1 MGRERNRLTAL
12 DVRQMTEPG
21 LHPDGDGLYL
31 QIGPTGT
38 KSWILKFQLNGRP
51 RAMGLGSLHVT
62 SLSQAR
68 NARDDAHRLLRDHID
83 PIEARKIERQQ
94 KRLAATN
101 AMTFKE
107 AATLCIAAREKG
119 WRNPRHIQQWPE
131 TLAAFVYPTIGNL
144 SVEAIDTTLVLKALE
159 PIWTTKPETAS
170 RVRGRIEVI
179 LDWAKARGYRQGEN
193 PARWRGHLDMIL
205 PKKSK
210 VRAVEHHPALPYAQ
224 IGAFMVELRRIDT
237 VGARALEFAI
247 LTAARSGE
255 VLGATWNEIDLANKL
270 WVIPGKRM
278 KSGREHRAPLSDAAV
293 AVLRQMEMIRAGD
306 EVFPGRTREQLPR
319 RALLLALYQA
329 GRRDCTVHG
338 FRSSFRDWAAE
349 RTNFPS
355 ELAEMALAHIVGSKV
370 EASYRRSDLFEKRRR
385 LMDDWAMFCATLPAA
400 VEDNVFQLR
409 GSLIPA

>member
-1 MGRERNRLTAL
+1 VGRERNRLTAL
-12 DVRQMTEPG
+12 EVRQMTEAS
-21 LHPDGDGLYL
+21 LYPDGGGLYL

-38 KSWILKFQLNGRP
+38 KSWILKFQLDGRA
-51 RAMGLGSLHVT
+51 RAMGLGSLHIT

-68 NARDDAHRLLRDHID
+68 DARDDAHRLLRDHVD
-83 PIEARKIERQQ
+83 PIEARKAERQQ
-94 KRLAATN
+94 KRLATTK

-107 AATLCIAAREKG
+107 AAILFIASHEKG

-144 SVEAIDTTLVLKALE
+144 SVEAIDTTLVLKVLE
-159 PIWTTKPETAS
+159 PIWTTKRETAS
-170 RVRGRIEVI
+170 RVRGRIEVV

-224 IGAFMVELRRIDT
+224 IGSFMAELRRIDT
-237 VGARALEFAI
+237 VGACALEFTI

-270 WVIPGKRM
+270 WVVPGKRM
-278 KSGREHRAPLSDAAV
+278 KSGREHRVPLSDAAV
-293 AVLRQMEMIRAGD
+293 AVLRQMEMIREGD
-306 EVFPGRTREQLPR
+306 EVFPGRSRGHLPR
-319 RALLLALYQA
+319 RALLLTMYRA

-355 ELAEMALAHIVGSKV
+355 ELTEMALAHAVGSKV
-370 EASYRRSDLFEKRRR
+370 EAAYRRGDLFEKRRR
-385 LMDDWAMFCATLPAA
+385 LMADWATFCAASPAT

-409 GSLIPA
+409 GSPIPA

>member
-1 MGRERNRLTAL
+1 
-12 DVRQMTEPG
+12 
-21 LHPDGDGLYL
+21 LYL

-51 RAMGLGSLHVT
+51 RAMGLGSLHIT

-68 NARDDAHRLLRDHID
+68 DARDDAHRLLRDHVD
-83 PIEARKIERQQ
+83 PIEARKLQLQQ
-94 KRLAATN
+94 KRLAATKT
-101 AMTFKE
+101 MTFRE

-119 WRNPRHIQQWPE
+119 WRNPRHIRQWPE

-144 SVEAIDTTLVLKALE
+144 SVDAIDTTLVLKVLE
-159 PIWTTKPETAS
+159 PIWTTKSETAS
-170 RVRGRIEVI
+170 RVRGRIETV
-179 LDWAKARGYRQGEN
+179 LDWAKTRGYRQGEN
-193 PARWRGHLDMIL
+193 PARWRGHLDMVL

-224 IGAFMVELRRIDT
+224 IGSFMVELRRIDT

-255 VLGATWNEIDLANKL
+255 VLGATWNEIDLSNKL
-270 WVIPGKRM
+270 WTVPGKRM
-278 KSGREHRAPLSDAAV
+278 KSGREHRVPLSDAAV
-293 AVLRQMEMIRAGD
+293 AVLLQMEIIREGD
-306 EVFPGRTREQLPR
+306 EVFPGRSRGHLPK
-319 RALLLALYQA
+319 RALLLAVYGA

-355 ELAEMALAHIVGSKV
+355 ELAEMALAHSVGSKV
-370 EASYRRSDLFEKRRR
+370 EASYRRSDLFERRR
-385 LMDDWAMFCATLPAA
+385 RIMADWATFCATLPAA
-400 VEDNVFQLR
+400 VDHNVIQLR
-409 GSLIPA
+409 GSPIPA

>member
-1 MGRERNRLTAL
+1 VARERNRLTAL
-12 DVRQMTEPG
+12 DVRQMSTTG
-21 LHPDGDGLYL
+21 LYPDGSGLYL

-38 KSWILKFQLNGRP
+38 KSWILKFQLNGRS

-68 NARDDAHRLLRDHID
+68 DARDDAHRLLRDHVD
-83 PIEARKIERQQ
+83 PIEARKAERQQ
-94 KRLAATN
+94 KRLASTKT
-101 AMTFKE
+101 MSFKE

-119 WRNPRHIQQWPE
+119 WRNHRHIRQWPE
-131 TLAAFVYPTIGNL
+131 TLATFVYPTIGNL
-144 SVEAIDTTLVLKALE
+144 SVEAIDTGLVLKVLE
-159 PIWTTKPETAS
+159 PIWTTIPETAS

-224 IGAFMVELRRIDT
+224 IGTFMVELRRIDT

-255 VLGATWNEIDLANKL
+255 VLGATWNEIDLTNRL
-270 WVIPGKRM
+270 WVVPGKRM
-278 KSGREHRAPLSDAAV
+278 KSGREHRVPLSDAAV
-293 AVLRQMEMIRAGD
+293 AVLRQMEMIREGD
-306 EVFPGRTREQLPR
+306 EVFPGRTRGHLPK
-319 RALLLALYQA
+319 RALLLAVYRA
-329 GRRDCTVHG
+329 GHRDCTVHG

-349 RTNFPS
+349 RTNYPS
-355 ELAEMALAHIVGSKV
+355 ELAEMALAHNVGSKV
-370 EASYRRSDLFEKRRR
+370 ENSYRRSDLFEKRRR
-385 LMDDWAMFCATLPAA
+385 LMADWATFCATLPAA
-400 VEDNVFQLR
+400 VEDNVFRLR
-409 GSLIPA
+409 GSPIPA

>member
-1 MGRERNRLTAL
+1 VGRERNRLTAL
-12 DVRQMTEPG
+12 EVRQMTEAS
-21 LHPDGDGLYL
+21 LYPDGGGLYL

-38 KSWILKFQLNGRP
+38 KSWILKFQLDGRA
-51 RAMGLGSLHVT
+51 RAMGLGSLHIT

-68 NARDDAHRLLRDHID
+68 DARDDAHRLLRDHVD
-83 PIEARKIERQQ
+83 PIEARKAERQQ
-94 KRLAATN
+94 KRLATTK

-107 AATLCIAAREKG
+107 AAILFIASHEKG

-144 SVEAIDTTLVLKALE
+144 SVEAIDTTLVLKVLE
-159 PIWTTKPETAS
+159 PIWTTKRETAS
-170 RVRGRIEVI
+170 RVRGRIEVV

-210 VRAVEHHPALPYAQ
+210 VRAVEHHPALPHAQ
-224 IGAFMVELRRIDT
+224 IGSFMAELRRIDT
-237 VGARALEFAI
+237 VGACALEFTI

-270 WVIPGKRM
+270 WVVPGKRM
-278 KSGREHRAPLSDAAV
+278 KSGREHRVPLSDAAV
-293 AVLRQMEMIRAGD
+293 AVLRQMEMIREGD
-306 EVFPGRTREQLPR
+306 EVFPGRSRGHLPR
-319 RALLLALYQA
+319 RALLLTMYRA

-355 ELAEMALAHIVGSKV
+355 ELTEMALAHAVGSKV
-370 EASYRRSDLFEKRRR
+370 EAAYRRGDLFEKRRR
-385 LMDDWAMFCATLPAA
+385 LMADWATFCAASPAT

-409 GSLIPA
+409 GSPIPA